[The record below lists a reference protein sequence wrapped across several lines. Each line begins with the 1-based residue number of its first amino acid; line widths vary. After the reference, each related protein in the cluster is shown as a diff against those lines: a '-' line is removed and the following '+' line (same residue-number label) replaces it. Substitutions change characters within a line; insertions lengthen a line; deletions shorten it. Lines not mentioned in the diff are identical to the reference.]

1 MVVEVPPEK
10 VKSTVATDYNN
21 LVENILGLARAALVV
36 VKFKIVS
43 KLCIEGQYTSGIMPT
58 CNKLSYKNNNG
69 WQGQIK
75 GISRKHSCTNINVN

>member
-36 VKFKIVS
+36 VKIQDCFQI
-43 KLCIEGQYTSGIMPT
+43 LHWGPT
-58 CNKLSYKNNNG
+58 RFEN
-69 WQGQIK
+69 
-75 GISRKHSCTNINVN
+75 

>member
-36 VKFKIVS
+36 VKIQDCMQT
-43 KLCIEGQYTSGIMPT
+43 LH
-58 CNKLSYKNNNG
+58 
-69 WQGQIK
+69 WGQIHFGNYAHLQQAIVQKQQWMARSDK
-75 GISRKHSCTNINVN
+75 GHLEKTQLHKHKC